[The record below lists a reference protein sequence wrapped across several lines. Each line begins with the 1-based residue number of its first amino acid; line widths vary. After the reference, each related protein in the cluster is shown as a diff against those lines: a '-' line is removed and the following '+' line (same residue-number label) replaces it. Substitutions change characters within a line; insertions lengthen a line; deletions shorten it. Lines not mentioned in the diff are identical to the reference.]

1 MKLTVYSTF
10 SDFYIDIIYCFEYYM
25 GQLTFSVM
33 TLAKSQGNLGPLQKW
48 GKRPGENVKFKAK
61 NIVDKTDVYSH
72 LNVLISSNIRSTEII
87 PSNWCQFYNYNKWS
101 LDVTDN
107 CFWSELRVEDWIT
120 LKSFA

>member
-1 MKLTVYSTF
+1 MKLTIYSTF

-107 CFWSELRVEDWIT
+107 CFWSEFLV
-120 LKSFA
+120 